1 MKKTKKDIES
11 EIKTLEGKLAEL
23 KGELGQ
29 SKAADLNEIFKDYL
43 HIWLDFPG
51 YEDMTYL
58 VNIDSFE
65 YIADDEIGFAGTV
78 LELGTVNTEH
88 NGIVVKVETVDYDK
102 KYLHKLLDLPYLCD
116 CDCED
121 GPEGIKEQL
130 DGYIEH
136 KYIKK
141 VTPVEAKEIIL
152 SHMYW
157 SIWEGTE
164 NGVLEEELNP
174 LNEFANL

>member
-23 KGELGQ
+23 KDELGQ
-29 SKAADLNEIFKDYL
+29 TNTADLNEVFKDYL
-43 HIWLDFPG
+43 HVWLDFPG

-88 NGIVVKVETVDYDK
+88 NGIVVKVETTDYGK
-102 KYLHKLLDLPYLCD
+102 KYLHRLLDLPHLCD
-116 CDCED
+116 CDYED
-121 GPEGIKEQL
+121 GPESIKDQL
-130 DGYIEH
+130 DGYIEDR
-136 KYIKK
+136 YIEK
-141 VTPVEAKEIIL
+141 VTPAEAKEIIL